1 MPSGRPARILVE
13 VDEPALRGILTRALR
28 AAGYDVRC
36 MEDVE
41 GRAHARFDLLVT
53 NISVAELQRRFPGPP
68 ILHLDQLA
76 TPYDPAPDD
85 MLHLYT
91 PFSLDGLLEEAT
103 RLLEGRMGS
112 RRSEP
117 LAASYTPGVGYSRM
131 PQDDSSR
138 RPLRGRLRDPECR
151 LELLRV
157 CRDVR
162 RESADLRQESQALR
176 ARLHQLM
183 EERVRLFHL
192 L

>member
-13 VDEPALRGILTRALR
+13 VDDPALRGILTRALR

-36 MEDVE
+36 MEDVG

-53 NISVAELQRRFPGPP
+53 NISVAEL
-68 ILHLDQLA
+68 DQLA
-76 TPYDPAPDD
+76 TPYAPAPANV
-85 MLHLYT
+85 LNLYT
-91 PFSLDGLLEEAT
+91 PFSLDGLLEEAD
-103 RLLEGRMGS
+103 RLLEERMGS
-112 RRSEP
+112 RQSEP

-138 RPLRGRLRDPECR
+138 RSLRGRLRDPECR

-183 EERVRLFHL
+183 EERLRLFHL